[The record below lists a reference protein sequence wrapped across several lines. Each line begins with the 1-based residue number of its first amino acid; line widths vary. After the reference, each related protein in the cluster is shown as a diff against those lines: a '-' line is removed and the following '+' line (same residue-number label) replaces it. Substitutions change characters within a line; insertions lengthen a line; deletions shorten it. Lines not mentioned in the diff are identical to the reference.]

1 LAALLKH
8 GTRKLF
14 SREPQASALEL
25 GHVMKLKQQPEDFQ
39 VEELTE
45 VVFGDEGNY
54 SLYRLEKRG
63 LTTLDALEVIRRRW
77 KIDGRRVSFG
87 GLKDRHAQTV
97 QYFTILHGPE
107 RQLTHPGLNVE
118 FLGKVSEA
126 YTSKNIRGNRFR
138 ITLRN
143 LTSAEV
149 ASAEQ
154 TLPEIRRDGVPNY
167 FDDQRFGSVGQDGQF
182 VARLLVQERFED
194 ALRLA
199 LTGPYEHDRQAQ
211 KKEKA
216 ILRTH
221 WGDWASCKKRLAPGH
236 ARQVVEYLT
245 IHPNDF
251 RAAFTRLSPELRS
264 LYFGAYQSHLW
275 NRMLARWLQ
284 EHCRPDQ
291 LVAVSL
297 KLGQVPMHRNLEESQ
312 RVELASLSLPL
323 PSAREK
329 LDADDPRFALMQR
342 VLAEERLTPAQLTIK
357 GSREMFFS
365 KGARPALCNLT
376 GLEYETQGDDKHI
389 GKQKHVLNFEL
400 ARGSYATLILK
411 RIQGRREYPTVEEAG

>member
-1 LAALLKH
+1 
-8 GTRKLF
+8 
-14 SREPQASALEL
+14 
-25 GHVMKLKQQPEDFQ
+25 MKVKQQPEDFQ
-39 VEELTE
+39 VEELTDL
-45 VVFGDEGNY
+45 VPGDQGNR
-54 SLYRLEKRG
+54 SFYRLDKRG

-77 KIDGRRVSFG
+77 KIDRRRVSFG

-107 RQLTHPGLNVE
+107 RQLTHPGLKVE

-126 YTSKNIRGNRFR
+126 YTSKNIRGNRFQ

-143 LTSAEV
+143 LTSAEI

-154 TLPEIRRDGVPNY
+154 TLHEIRREGVPNY
-167 FDDQRFGSVGQDGQF
+167 FDDQRFGSVGEDGQF
-182 VARLLVQERFED
+182 VARLLVQGQFED

-199 LTGPYEHDRQAQ
+199 LTGPYEHDRQGQ

-221 WGDWASCKKRLAPGH
+221 WGDWASCKKRLPPGQ
-236 ARQVVEYLT
+236 ARRVVEYLT
-245 IHPNDF
+245 VHPDDF
-251 RAAFTRLSPELRS
+251 KGAFARLSPELRS

-275 NRMLARWLQ
+275 NRMLARWLR

-297 KLGQVPMHRNLEESQ
+297 KLGNVPMHRSLEESQ
-312 RVELASLSLPL
+312 RAELAGLNIPL

-329 LDADDPRFALMQR
+329 LDASDPRFALMQG
-342 VLAEERLTPAQLTIK
+342 VLAEEGLTPAQLKIK
-357 GSREMFFS
+357 GCREMFFS
-365 KGARPALCNLT
+365 KGQRPALCNVS
-376 GLEYETQGDDKHI
+376 GLEYETRSDEKHM
-389 GKQKHVLNFEL
+389 GKKKLVLTFVL
-400 ARGSYATLILK
+400 ARGCYATLVVK
-411 RIQGRREYPTVEEAG
+411 RIQEVKKHPTGGEAG